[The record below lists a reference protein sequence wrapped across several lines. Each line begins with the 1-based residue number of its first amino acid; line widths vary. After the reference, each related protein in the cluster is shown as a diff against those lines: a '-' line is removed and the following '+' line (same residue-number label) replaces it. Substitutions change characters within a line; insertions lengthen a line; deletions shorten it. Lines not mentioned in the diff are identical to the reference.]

1 MTVIENQ
8 NNEKHNYINDAF
20 KIPICYNENVQKLNP
35 YIVADLELVES
46 IDKGETSI
54 YENVFKPSNNVSLQV
69 IKQISQHYTTDVD
82 YLKETQQLTNNINSE
97 QLNTIHNKYNFSD
110 FEINDIFTLWE
121 EIKGETGFCEKYLYI
136 DWAFAKNFNNNSQFL
151 QLMGLYNIIS
161 PILSLC
167 LPIIVLIIPFFIIKL
182 NKIKLGIKEYIDIL
196 KTLISNHAIFKIFT
210 QFHEVDNGQKIYLV
224 LSSAF
229 YLFSIYQN
237 ILVCIRFYSN
247 MQKIHNYLFKFK
259 KYLEYT
265 LDVMNYYSDK
275 SNKLTKYN
283 NFNIELQQNN
293 IVLVSLYN
301 ELCKIS
307 PFTLSLSKITEIGHV
322 MASFYKIYDNNQY
335 HNAILYSFGFNGY
348 FNMLSH
354 IGTNINEHKLVKTTF
369 TTKGKPIFKKMYYPK
384 FINNDTST
392 IIKNDCNLN
401 KNIIITGPNA
411 SGKTTT
417 IKSTLINIL
426 LSQQIGYG
434 CFNSL
439 KLKPYDKIHCYLNIP
454 DTSGRDSLFQ
464 AEARRCKEIIDYINE
479 ETNKTHFCI
488 FDELYSGTNPDEAI
502 TSANAFMDY
511 IVKNENVTCILTTH
525 YVKLCKKLSTNKMIK
540 NYHMKTL
547 KKQNNFEYTYE
558 LVQGIS
564 RIKGGLKVLHDM
576 KYPKEILDLANVDNH

>member
-54 YENVFKPSNNVSLQV
+54 YENVFKPSNNASLQV
-69 IKQISQHYTTDVD
+69 IQQISQHYTTDVD

-167 LPIIVLIIPFFIIKL
+167 LPIIVLIIPFVIIKL

-265 LDVMNYYSDK
+265 LDVMNYYSYNSD
-275 SNKLTKYN
+275 KLTKYERFNTVLKEN
-283 NFNIELQQNN
+283 NHM
-293 IVLVSLYN
+293 LVCIYN

-307 PFTLSLSKITEIGHV
+307 PFNFSL
-322 MASFYKIYDNNQY
+322 
-335 HNAILYSFGFNGY
+335 L
-348 FNMLSH
+348 
-354 IGTNINEHKLVKTTF
+354 
-369 TTKGKPIFKKMYYPK
+369 
-384 FINNDTST
+384 
-392 IIKNDCNLN
+392 
-401 KNIIITGPNA
+401 
-411 SGKTTT
+411 
-417 IKSTLINIL
+417 
-426 LSQQIGYG
+426 
-434 CFNSL
+434 
-439 KLKPYDKIHCYLNIP
+439 
-454 DTSGRDSLFQ
+454 
-464 AEARRCKEIIDYINE
+464 
-479 ETNKTHFCI
+479 
-488 FDELYSGTNPDEAI
+488 
-502 TSANAFMDY
+502 
-511 IVKNENVTCILTTH
+511 
-525 YVKLCKKLSTNKMIK
+525 KMI
-540 NYHMKTL
+540 
-547 KKQNNFEYTYE
+547 Q
-558 LVQGIS
+558 
-564 RIKGGLKVLHDM
+564 RI
-576 KYPKEILDLANVDNH
+576 ILIKFS